1 MTRGRFTRLPMHVAL
16 RVLPA
21 AFGAIVATWTV
32 DAQPEARPPIFAL
45 ESEQPRPPPRQLSPS
60 LLSERSRA
68 LVASA
73 SNRWLA
79 DTKTFDASSAGT
91 RAVEPPITTDGITV
105 QMSPYVVKSTI
116 PPRVQAPELPLYHF
130 STISPDDPFDRRM
143 IGGVSA
149 TLFRF
154 DERREF
160 IMNIIH
166 AAGSGIDH
174 TRVELAF
181 KLRF

>member
-1 MTRGRFTRLPMHVAL
+1 MHVAF

-21 AFGAIVATWTV
+21 AFGAIVAAWTV
-32 DAQPEARPPIFAL
+32 DAQPEARPPIFAP
-45 ESEQPRPPPRQLSPS
+45 ESERPRPPPTAATAPS

-73 SNRWLA
+73 SSRLLA
-79 DTKTFDASSAGT
+79 DAKTFDAPG
-91 RAVEPPITTDGITV
+91 AVEPTITTDGSTV
-105 QMSPYVVKSTI
+105 QMSPYVVKSAGL
-116 PPRVQAPELPLYHF
+116 PHVRAPELPLYHF
-130 STISPDDPFDRRM
+130 TAISPDDPFDRRM

-149 TLFRF
+149 TLFRL

-166 AAGSGIDH
+166 AAGAGIDH